1 MKLRLAVV
9 AAVLSVAA
17 CSASQTTVTE
27 PVVYSL
33 AEAADSVQ
41 IRVGAT
47 ISVEGTLISFAALV
61 SDSRCP
67 MDAICVWQGDAAVQ
81 ISAQKGADTQLM
93 QLHTTLEP
101 RSSTAHGYS
110 IGLLSVSPYP
120 SASAPSR
127 PDSYSVWLRI
137 VRVQ

>member
-1 MKLRLAVV
+1 MKLRLAVA

-17 CSASQTTVTE
+17 CSSSQTTVTE

-47 ISVEGTLISFAALV
+47 ISVEGTLISFTSLV

-101 RSSTAHGYS
+101 RNSTAHGYS
-110 IGLLSVSPYP
+110 IALLSVNPYP
-120 SASAPSR
+120 SASTPSR

-137 VRVQ
+137 LRVQ

>member
-9 AAVLSVAA
+9 AAVLAVAA
-17 CSASQTTVTE
+17 CSSQTTTTE

-33 AEAADSVQ
+33 AQAADSVQ
-41 IRVGAT
+41 IRVGET
-47 ISVEGTLISFAALV
+47 ISVEGTRIQFESVV

-67 MDAICVWQGDAAVQ
+67 MDVVCVWEGDAAVQ
-81 ISAQKGADTQLM
+81 ISAQQGADTQLM

-101 RSSTAHGYS
+101 HNSTAHGYR
-110 IGLLSVSPYP
+110 IELRSVSPYP
-120 SASAPSR
+120 RAATPTR

-137 VRVQ
+137 VRVP